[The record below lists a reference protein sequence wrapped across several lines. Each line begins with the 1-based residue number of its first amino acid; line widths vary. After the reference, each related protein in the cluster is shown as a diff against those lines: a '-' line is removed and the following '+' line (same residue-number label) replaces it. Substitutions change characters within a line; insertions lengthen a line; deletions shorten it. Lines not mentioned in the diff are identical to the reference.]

1 MTSKIARIVRV
12 FFALPIIIWISALLF
27 QSCSTLHDV
36 RPKVLKQ
43 DGISEENTKRGKL
56 LLDQVWEKQ
65 GGSEFQEYSVYSF
78 NGFDTWKD
86 NKLGEIG
93 KLWPDFKTNLEF
105 KFQVDTLDGKI
116 TFIDGERAGDIAGI
130 CDSKYYEIKNGKAE
144 FKDRNAEEN
153 IRVVFGL
160 YHIQYFFELLNR
172 LRNAPIISYAGE
184 EEFNG
189 NKYDLVFCTWGE
201 AKPHQEHD
209 QYLLWINQETG
220 FLDYSEYSVR
230 EPYAKPIGY
239 KLIGGNI
246 QYLDY
251 REIDGVWIPHNQIV
265 YPFKKRTKQEKF
277 IHNLKISNFQF
288 DNFNAEEL
296 KQINN

>member
-1 MTSKIARIVRV
+1 
-12 FFALPIIIWISALLF
+12 
-27 QSCSTLHDV
+27 
-36 RPKVLKQ
+36 
-43 DGISEENTKRGKL
+43 
-56 LLDQVWEKQ
+56 
-65 GGSEFQEYSVYSF
+65 FQEHSVYSF
-78 NGFDTWKD
+78 NGFDTWKE

-93 KLWPDFKTNLEF
+93 KLWPDFETNLEF

-116 TFIDGERAGDIAGI
+116 RFLDGKRKGEIAGI
-130 CDSKYYEIKNGKAE
+130 CDSNYYEIKDGRTK

-153 IRVVFGL
+153 IRAAFGL

-172 LRNAPIISYAGE
+172 LRLAPIICYAGE
-184 EEFNG
+184 QEFNG
-189 NKYDLVFCTWGE
+189 NNYDLVFCTWGE
-201 AKPHQEHD
+201 AEPHQDHD

-239 KLIGGNI
+239 KRIGGNI

-251 REIDGVWIPHNQIV
+251 REIDDVWIPHYQIV
-265 YPFKKRTKQEKF
+265 YPFKKRTEQDKF

-288 DNFNAEEL
+288 DNFDVEEV
-296 KQINN
+296 KAKVN